1 MRLLFYGLMT
11 LIVLQAPASAAGT
24 LDKLR
29 KTGVLTMG
37 YREDAIPFS
46 YKSDIG
52 EAVGYT
58 VDLCRTIASRLKADL
73 GLGKLSIDYV
83 PVTTEDRFKAVK
95 DGRIDILCGATTAT
109 LSRRELVDFSLP
121 TFISGASVLLR
132 ADGPEGMKALGG
144 HKVGVRGSTT
154 TEEALRN
161 TLTKLS
167 VDAEVVTVSDH
178 QDGLQR
184 LEKGEISAYFGD
196 RAILIFLAA
205 KSKARGN
212 LRLSDQHFTVEPYA
226 LALPRGDHDFRLAVD
241 RTLSRV
247 YRSGAIETLF
257 TSTFGKAAQPTG
269 LLQALYVINALPE

>member
-1 MRLLFYGLMT
+1 MRLLFYGLIT
-11 LIVLQAPASAAGT
+11 LIVLQATAATAGT

-29 KTGVLTMG
+29 ETGVLTVG

-46 YKSDIG
+46 YKSENG
-52 EAVGYT
+52 EAVGFT
-58 VDLCRTIASRLKADL
+58 VDLCRTIAARLKADL

-83 PVTTEDRFKAVK
+83 PVTTEGRFKAIQ
-95 DGRIDILCGATTAT
+95 DGRIDILCGATTVT

-132 ADGPEGMKALGG
+132 TDGPQSFNAIGG
-144 HKVGVRGSTT
+144 HKIGVRGSTT

-167 VDAEVVTVSDH
+167 IDAEVVTVADH
-178 QDGLQR
+178 QDGLRR

-205 KSKARGN
+205 KSKASGN
-212 LRLSDQHFTVEPYA
+212 LRLSDQHLTFEPLA
-226 LALPRGDHDFRLAVD
+226 LALPRGDSDFRLAVD

-247 YRSGAIETLF
+247 YRSGAIKTLF
-257 TSTFGKAAQPTG
+257 TSTFGKTAKPTR
-269 LLQALYVINALPE
+269 LLQSLYVINALPE

>member
-1 MRLLFYGLMT
+1 MRLLFYGLMA

-29 KTGVLTMG
+29 KTGVLTVG

-46 YKSDIG
+46 YKSEIG

-58 VDLCRTIASRLKADL
+58 VDLCRTIATRLKADL
-73 GLGKLSIDYV
+73 SLGKLSIDYV

-95 DGRIDILCGATTAT
+95 EGRIDLLCGATTAT

-121 TFISGASVLLR
+121 TFVSGASVLLR
-132 ADGPEGMKALGG
+132 TDGPEGMKALGG
-144 HKVGVRGSTT
+144 HKVGVRGATT

-167 VDAEVVTVSDH
+167 VDAEVVTVSNH
-178 QDGLQR
+178 QDGLDK
-184 LEKGEISAYFGD
+184 LVKGEISAYFGD
-196 RAILIFLAA
+196 RAILIFLAGR
-205 KSKARGN
+205 SEHRGN
-212 LRLSDQHFTVEPYA
+212 LRMSDKHFTHEPYA
-226 LALPRGDHDFRLAVD
+226 LALPRGDSDFRLAVD

-247 YRSGAIETLF
+247 YRSGAIATLF
-257 TSTFGKAAQPTG
+257 TSAFGKQAEPTG
-269 LLQALYVINALPE
+269 LLRALYVISALPE

>member
-1 MRLLFYGLMT
+1 
-11 LIVLQAPASAAGT
+11 
-24 LDKLR
+24 
-29 KTGVLTMG
+29 MG